1 MSNLTAGNHDRETPP
16 SFESLAQ
23 RERVLSEWL
32 KKNHPE
38 VVAEQ
43 KHLDEGSVERAYW
56 HYGYM
61 VALRDVMRLL
71 TTSEANA

>member
-1 MSNLTAGNHDRETPP
+1 MKELTPDTAPP
-16 SFESLAQ
+16 SFASLVQ
-23 RERVLSEWL
+23 RERSLSEWL
-32 KKNHPE
+32 KRNHPE
-38 VVAEQ
+38 VVADQ